1 MPQAKEALLGKAS
14 KSPRAR
20 YIHHC
25 FNSRGFP
32 FWQLLISLE
41 EGSYVAIN
49 IHLGI
54 MDCHGFF
61 SWMKLWIFEEFS
73 AISQA
78 TLTFVKRAN
87 SFEVFGIELIWKQ
100 LSFLFQQCILKNGS
114 QPHLF
119 PSFFRK
125 KNKKA
130 TVRENMSLK
139 KFLAVNLSQGKN
151 VASHSLATEEK
162 RGG

>member
-54 MDCHGFF
+54 MDCHGF
-61 SWMKLWIFEEFS
+61 SWMKLWIFNNFTSYFDICETRKFFWS
-73 AISQA
+73 VWHRTHMKAIVIPIP
-78 TLTFVKRAN
+78 TM
-87 SFEVFGIELIWKQ
+87 
-100 LSFLFQQCILKNGS
+100 KNGS

>member
-1 MPQAKEALLGKAS
+1 MS
-14 KSPRAR
+14 FKSCRWTFSAQWMAP
-20 YIHHC
+20 
-25 FNSRGFP
+25 FP
-32 FWQLLISLE
+32 FLIHLKNYKLFWSIIRILISYYDFLNFWRIFNNFTSHFDICE
-41 EGSYVAIN
+41 TRKFFWSVWHRTHMKAIV
-49 IHLGI
+49 IPI
-54 MDCHGFF
+54 PTM
-61 SWMKLWIFEEFS
+61 
-73 AISQA
+73 
-78 TLTFVKRAN
+78 
-87 SFEVFGIELIWKQ
+87 
-100 LSFLFQQCILKNGS
+100 KNGS